1 MSRSLVD
8 RSRCMV
14 DRSRSRLV
22 ILLMSRSMVDRSRG
36 WSRLEMLLRSRSRL
50 DIPLVSSL
58 NSWSSWCCRSNISF
72 ALLPQFPVIIGSMVS
87 CGVVNILSSV
97 ALLSQNRGHCNICKK
112 DKPGHVI
119 VVVLVDVVVVIV
131 VEGELTLYPTPI
143 TVN

>member
-8 RSRCMV
+8 RSWSLLN
-14 DRSRSRLV
+14 RSRSRLV

-97 ALLSQNRGHCNICKK
+97 ALLSQSRDHCNRCKE
-112 DKPGHVI
+112 DKPDHVVVI
-119 VVVLVDVVVVIV
+119 VVLVVVVVVIV
-131 VEGELTLYPTPI
+131 VEGELTGALFAHYP
-143 TVN
+143 